1 MKRLIL
7 AGLALAFGA
16 VSQAATVTYNPA
28 TGVLLY
34 PVNFF
39 EINSNLIV
47 AAISGAFPGTGSGNA
62 STNVAQGWS
71 ASQTFNGPLLMGNTN
86 LASKISSLE
95 SSVGGKQ
102 AADPDLDDL
111 ADGSLTGSKVG
122 SGIDDDNVS
131 FDDADSVWTA
141 TTIGAALEEMN
152 DSINSGVPNGTGAK
166 VHWSQLLGVPAGFA
180 DGTDDGAGG
189 GGTNSWKIDV
199 NNVEVTEPSLDDT
212 PTVSWD
218 VTGSSITAIVPTGS
232 ITTNHLNPAAIAFF
246 ASAANSALT
255 GTPTVNGTN
264 LMALLNAKID
274 SDPDLVAI
282 SALTGTGLLARTG
295 AGTYAER
302 TLTGDAEITVANG
315 NGVSGNPTLAIGAAI
330 ARVAAMAA
338 TYQPLHAVLT
348 RLSGIG
354 LGTSG
359 DVLIR
364 DANGWTNL
372 AKGSDGQV
380 LKLSSGLPAW
390 GTDSTSGGGAGD
402 VYTTS
407 NNVQTGTNTYTK
419 SLLVSNTVENH
430 EIVFVGTNATAGTS
444 KNAGHLGV
452 WDNGDGFGALRLAST
467 DGHLRLQVTSTNL
480 EAHTGFNFTNA
491 PRSQWIVHRDASG
504 NGETYQEGRGPNMAA
519 GGDASEYYRL
529 CMKAL
534 GFHLMTGKGG
544 IEFAP
549 TSGLVR
555 IQGPGTAFVAPP
567 SGAGIEFFY
576 DSTNALW
583 GSGGAGRGA
592 ISVYSRDTSTFGDLR
607 LNARQTRIQNSGTD
621 AFIVTNSLVIV
632 TNAALRVGITNV
644 TDELALKAPLASP
657 ALTGNPT
664 VPTASPGDNDTSAAS
679 TAFVTA
685 AVAAGG
691 GGGINTNF
699 LAGQTIASFTAPQ
712 AHAPASNP
720 ASYGTRNAIPVL
732 EFDPSTQEQS
742 RWVIN
747 LPVGY
752 AASAATVLLR
762 WTTTA
767 TSGDG
772 RMGARFWRVTGVDVD
787 TDDFATAVEAT
798 TTCSATAGTTVST
811 TLSAVNLDGLAG
823 GEVGILEVYRDT
835 GDAADTINSND
846 IQLMSVEVRAE

>member
-1 MKRLIL
+1 MKRFIL
-7 AGLALAFGA
+7 ACIALAFGA

-62 STNVAQGWS
+62 STNLAQGWS

-218 VTGSSITAIVPTGS
+218 VTGSSIAAIVPTGS

-302 TLTGDAEITVANG
+302 TLTGDTEITVTNG
-315 NGVSGNPTLAIGAAI
+315 NGVSGNPTLAIGAGI
-330 ARVAAMAA
+330 ARVAEMAA
-338 TYQPLHAVLT
+338 SYQPLHAVLT

-354 LGTSG
+354 AGVSG
-359 DVLIR
+359 DILYR
-364 DANGWTNL
+364 DATGWTNL

-380 LKLSSGLPAW
+380 LKLASGLPAW
-390 GTDSTSGGGAGD
+390 GTDSTGGGGGGD

-407 NNVQTGTNTYTK
+407 NNVFTATNAFTK
-419 SLLVSNTVENH
+419 SMLLSNNVENH
-430 EIVFVGTNATAGTS
+430 ELVFVGTNATAGTS
-444 KNAGHLGV
+444 KNAGQIGV
-452 WDNGDGFGALRLAST
+452 WDNGDEFGALRIRAN
-467 DGHLRLQVTSTNL
+467 DGHLRLQINSTNL
-480 EAHTGFNFTNA
+480 EAHGGWNFTNSPISA
-491 PRSQWIVHRDASG
+491 WIVKRDTTG
-504 NGETYQEGRGPNMAA
+504 NGESYQEGRGPNMTKAA
-519 GGDASEYYRL
+519 DSSEYYRL
-529 CMKAL
+529 RMKAI

-555 IQGPGTAFVAPP
+555 IQGPGTAFVAPG

-583 GSGGAGRGA
+583 GSGGAGRGG

-607 LNARQTRIQNSGTD
+607 LNARQTRIQNSSTD
-621 AFIVTNSLVIV
+621 ALIVTNSLVIV
-632 TNAALRVGITNV
+632 TNAALRVGATNV
-644 TDELALKAPLASP
+644 TDELALKSPLASP

-664 VPTASPGDNDTSAAS
+664 VPTASAGDNDTSAAS

-685 AVAAGG
+685 AVAVG
-691 GGGINTNF
+691 NTNHT
-699 LAGQTIASFTAPQ
+699 AGKTIASFFAAQ

-720 ASYGTRNAIPVL
+720 ASFGTRNAIPVL
-732 EFDPSTQEQS
+732 EFDHTTQEQS

-752 AASAATVLLR
+752 ASSTATVVLR

-846 IQLMSVEVRAE
+846 IQLLSVEVRAE